1 MPPLVTEIF
10 KTETLEENGKG
21 EKVHGGAYPS
31 KAEIRKSM
39 RRARNGPGLGYL
51 LDSCTINPSENEALV
66 RYALDKYKYLSLAPQ
81 EVYAS
86 YLDNL
91 TRWDFLMQTNI
102 WFACKLLSS
111 SHSHNLVVYLFIT
124 QKLEDLVLLV
134 AVSFLM
140 DM

>member
-1 MPPLVTEIF
+1 MV
-10 KTETLEENGKG
+10 GKG

-81 EVYAS
+81 HPKIGGAGLVGSCEFPDGYVEEWLRPGEENLVQRFDPSSPHYTIGFFIASLLSDLKIPDS
-86 YLDNL
+86 YL
-91 TRWDFLMQTNI
+91 R
-102 WFACKLLSS
+102 
-111 SHSHNLVVYLFIT
+111 YG
-124 QKLEDLVLLV
+124 
-134 AVSFLM
+134 
-140 DM
+140 